1 MAPEKACRK
10 CGATKPA
17 SEFHKHS
24 INPDGLRNECKACVK
39 VWNREYSEKNK
50 EKTRVQALSY
60 REKNKS
66 KIRERDLAYKAAN
79 KARRQA
85 DSVIYRAL
93 NRDRERARSAAWA
106 AEHREIAS
114 ARAKAWA
121 IENPSLAREH
131 SRNRRARKLA
141 AEGTHTAEDIAA
153 LFALQKGKCACCHVS
168 LRKKYHVDHV
178 QPLSKG
184 GSNDKYNLQLL
195 CPTCNIRK
203 HAKLPHEFMRE
214 NGYLI

>member
-1 MAPEKACRK
+1 MNTKACKK
-10 CGATKPA
+10 CGQAKPVT
-17 SEFHKHS
+17 EFHKHFA
-24 INPDGLRNECKACVK
+24 NPDGLRNDCKPCVLAANRIYQETHKEAISK
-39 VWNREYSEKNK
+39 VGAKYRARNADKR
-50 EKTRVQALSY
+50 RAL
-60 REKNKS
+60 N
-66 KIRERDLAYKAAN
+66 LTYKAEN
-79 KARRQA
+79 KARLQDEGRA
-85 DSVIYRAL
+85 YRAE
-93 NRDRERARSAAWA
+93 NRERERARSAAWA

-153 LFALQKGKCACCHVS
+153 LFVLQKGKCACCHVS
-168 LRKKYHVDHV
+168 LRKKYHVDHM

-184 GSNDKYNLQLL
+184 GGNDKYNLQLL

-203 HAKLPHEFMRE
+203 HAKPPHEFMRE